1 MIGNAP
7 ARSGLRSRLRRGPGM
22 LGTFSLLGSPEV
34 TELAALAGFDA
45 LILDMEH
52 GPFDLQQVGRCL
64 VAAHLRGMPVI
75 VRVAGNDP
83 AAIGKV
89 LDLGADGILAPHIG
103 SAAAAEAIVAAARFT
118 PEGARGAHPWVRAA
132 DFDGAAGASPA
143 GWFAEANSRVAVLAM
158 VEGADSVDNL
168 EEIVHV
174 PGLDAVFLGPMDL
187 SHALGVPGQPEHELV
202 IAALDRAFDAASA
215 AGLAT
220 AVFAPSPERAKS
232 WLDRGAGLVAY
243 GVDSKLILDGL
254 RSAVQLSGR

>member
-1 MIGNAP
+1 MIGNDP
-7 ARSGLRSRLRRGPGM
+7 AHRGLRSRLRRAPGM
-22 LGTFSLLGSPEV
+22 LGTFSLLGSAEV

-52 GPFDLQQVGRCL
+52 GPFDLQQLSRCL

-75 VRVAGNDP
+75 VRVAGGDP
-83 AAIGKV
+83 AMIGKV

-103 SAAAAEAIVAAARFT
+103 TAAGAEAIVAAARFA

-132 DFDGAAGASPA
+132 DFDGAGT

-158 VEGADSVDNL
+158 VEGADAVDNL

-174 PGLDAVFLGPMDL
+174 PGLDAVFLGPVDL
-187 SHALGVPGQPEHELV
+187 SHALGVPGQPEHQLV
-202 IAALDRAFDAASA
+202 IKALDHAFDAASA

-220 AVFAPSPERAKS
+220 AVFAPSAERARS

-243 GVDSKLILDGL
+243 SVDSKLILDGL